1 MNEAVE
7 MFVPD
12 EGVLAASAALAD
24 LQGPARRPA
33 LVRLAWHLRQRDTR
47 RALALCDEA
56 GQASRDGAEPDRAL
70 AARLGLVRAEA
81 AWLGA
86 RLDQARHLA
95 WEAQQGFA
103 AAGDA
108 GGCADACWLLGFV
121 CADAGDVRG
130 RDALLQAAQEHAL
143 VARDPLRI
151 EVIEAAQAR
160 LSVLRDPQAAQA
172 RWGDRWVVAESG
184 DPAATLTCHPAVK
197 AWVQDF
203 HGLLAAQTGD
213 LVRST
218 ACLSAAFEAAQA
230 SGQLLRAVLIATNI
244 GTGLNTLGDHEAA
257 LEWMQRALELARPTA
272 WPTSMGLSLLQAGET
287 LRMLGR
293 LDSAQAW
300 LREALQT
307 LEPLRE
313 SRLTAMATM
322 YLAEVAM
329 DHGDAAT
336 ALRLFEQLQQQADA
350 SSYRD
355 FQIGCRGGQ
364 ARALALLG
372 RPEQALAL
380 AQQSLDLARQS
391 VDVPRQVAA
400 LGVLADLHAQAQPT
414 VPGDTSASSMA
425 LVYLNEA
432 MALADNHA
440 GLSLKPDMLQAA
452 AREHARLGQHLRAYE
467 LMIKTVEV
475 MNALHG
481 SSTGKQATAMEIRHQ
496 TERAQV
502 ELKHHRALAV
512 AEAQRAAVLQQTSAT
527 LERLSAAGQEITAH
541 LDGADVVQTLARHV
555 HGLLDAHAFA
565 LYLPAAD
572 GRHLQAVFHI
582 EAGQATAATRVA
594 LGDADQPAAR
604 CARER
609 RELLLEAGCRLLAPM
624 LIGERLLGV
633 MALQALPGQA
643 YGERERL
650 VCRTLCAYAAIAL
663 DNAQAHA
670 QLRQARDK
678 LVDKEKLAA
687 LGSLV
692 AGVAHELNT
701 PIGNGLLIASSLRD
715 KTHQLAGMAQ
725 GPNLK
730 RADLHAF
737 VSEATEGFELIMRGL
752 TSAASLVS
760 SFKQVA
766 VDQTSEQ
773 RRRFNLQQTC
783 LDVAKSLTSKVR
795 LAGHQLSV
803 GIPPELE
810 LDSYPGPLCQVLNNL
825 IDNSLLHG
833 FAEGVPGQMRLTA
846 EATEPARVLMR
857 FADDGRG
864 IASEHLKRVF
874 EPFFT
879 TRLGQGGSGLGLS
892 ISYNIVNSLLQG
904 QISVSSSPGEGA
916 VFVLDLPLSVE
927 A

>member
-12 EGVLAASAALAD
+12 DVVAALSAAMTGLR
-24 LQGPARRPA
+24 GSERISVV
-33 LVRLAWHLRQRDTR
+33 VRLAWQLRQRDMR
-47 RALALCDEA
+47 RALSLCDEA
-56 GQASRDGAEPDRAL
+56 ESVLLGASAATEPVL
-70 AARLGLVRAEA
+70 VARLGLVRAEA

-86 RLDQARHLA
+86 RLDQARDLA
-95 WEAQQGFA
+95 WGAQQGFA
-103 AAGDA
+103 AAQDA
-108 GGCADACWLLGFV
+108 AGCTDACWLLAFV

-130 RDALLQAAQEHAL
+130 RDALLQAAQDHSLA
-143 VARDPLRI
+143 AGDALRI
-151 EVIEAAQAR
+151 EVIEAARAR
-160 LSVLRDPQAAQA
+160 LSVLRDPAAAQA
-172 RWGDRWVVAESG
+172 RWGERWAVAESTG
-184 DPAATLTCHPAVK
+184 LHGHQALRT
-197 AWVQDF
+197 WVLDF
-203 HGLLAAQTGD
+203 HGLLAAQNGD

-218 ACLSAAFEAAQA
+218 ACLSAAFEAARA
-230 SGQLLRAVLIATNI
+230 SGQLQRAVLIATNI

-257 LEWMQRALELARPTA
+257 LDWMQRALELARPTA
-272 WPTSMGLSLLQAGET
+272 WPASMGLSLMQAGET

-293 LDSAQAW
+293 LDSAQTW
-300 LREALQT
+300 LRDALQT

-313 SRLTAMATM
+313 SRLATMATM

-329 DHGDAAT
+329 DRAEASV
-336 ALRLFEQLQQQADA
+336 ALRRFEQVQLHADA
-350 SSYRD
+350 GSYLD
-355 FQIGCRGGQ
+355 FQIACRGGQ

-372 RPEQALAL
+372 RPEQALLL
-380 AQQSLDLARQS
+380 AQQSLDLARQGA
-391 VDVPRQVAA
+391 DVPRQIAA
-400 LGVLADLHAQAQPT
+400 LGVLAELHAPPASADG
-414 VPGDTSASSMA
+414 PGPVSGAGLA

-432 MALADNHA
+432 MALADTQA
-440 GLSLKPDMLQAA
+440 GIKLKPEMLQAA
-452 AREHARLGQHLRAYE
+452 AREHARLGQHQRAYE
-467 LMIKTVEV
+467 LMERMAQTVL
-475 MNALHG
+475 ALHG
-481 SSTGKQATAMEIRHQ
+481 GNTTKRATAMEIRHQ

-502 ELKHHRALAV
+502 ELQHHRALAM

-527 LERLSAAGQEITAH
+527 LERLGAVGQEITAH
-541 LDGADVVQTLARHV
+541 LEGAEVVQTLARHV

-565 LYLPAAD
+565 IYLPEAD
-572 GRHLQAVFHI
+572 GRHLQAAFHI
-582 EAGQATAATRVA
+582 EAGQAAVATRLA
-594 LGDADQPAAR
+594 LDDPAQPAAR

-609 RELLLEAGCRLLAPM
+609 RELLLEDGHRLLAPM

-633 MALQALPGQA
+633 MALKSLPSQVF
-643 YGERERL
+643 GERERL

-663 DNAQAHA
+663 DNAHAHA

-752 TSAASLVS
+752 GSAASLVS

-773 RRRFNLQQTC
+773 RRRFGLLQTC
-783 LDVAKSLTSKVR
+783 QDVAKSLASR
-795 LAGHQLSV
+795 IRQEGHSLTV
-803 GIPPELE
+803 DIPPELE

-833 FAEGVPGQMRLTA
+833 FAAGVPGEMRLTA
-846 EATEPARVLMR
+846 QAHASGRVRLC

-864 IASEHLKRVF
+864 IAAEHLKRVF

-904 QISVSSSPGEGA
+904 QISVESSPGEGA
-916 VFVLDLPLSVE
+916 VFVLDLPLSL
-927 A
+927 